1 MNRVMLTGNITRD
14 ADLRYTQN
22 DKAYSKF
29 SIANNEGYGDNKKT
43 NFFNCTWWGK
53 SAENLNRFLVKGQKV
68 LITGKIELGKYTDKE
83 GIERTTVD
91 INVDSFGGVEL
102 LGNKAQQES
111 GTNNNTSNNS
121 YSPIDSNDDM
131 DVLDDD
137 NLTVID
143 YGDLPFN

>member
-29 SIANNEGYGDNKKT
+29 SIANNEGYGDNQKT
-43 NFFNCTWWGK
+43 NFFNCTLWGK

-68 LITGKIELGKYTDKE
+68 LITGRIDLGKYTDKE

-102 LGNKAQQES
+102 IGHKVQQES
-111 GTNNNTSNNS
+111 ETDNHVSNNDDFS
-121 YSPIDSNDDM
+121 ANDNDDM
-131 DVLDDD
+131 TPVDDSEE
-137 NLTVID
+137 
-143 YGDLPFN
+143 LPF

>member
-1 MNRVMLTGNITRD
+1 MNRVILTGNITRD

-29 SIANNEGYGDNKKT
+29 SIANNEGFGDNKKT
-43 NFFNCTWWGK
+43 NFFNCTLWGK

-68 LITGKIELGKYTDKE
+68 LVTGRVELGKYTDKE

-102 LGNKAQQES
+102 IGNKVQQES
-111 GTNNNTSNNS
+111 ESNGS
-121 YSPIDSNDDM
+121 GSPIDASEDDM
-131 DVLDDD
+131 
-137 NLTVID
+137 TVID
-143 YGDLPFN
+143 DGLLPF

>member
-1 MNRVMLTGNITRD
+1 MNKIILTGNITKD
-14 ADLRYTQN
+14 AELRYTAN

-29 SIANNEGYGDNKKT
+29 CIANNEGYGDNKKT
-43 NFFNCTWWGK
+43 NFFNCTLWGK
-53 SAENLNRFLVKGQKV
+53 SAENISRFLTKGQKV

-111 GTNNNTSNNS
+111 RTNNDTSNNS
-121 YSPIDSNDDM
+121 YSPIDS
-131 DVLDDD
+131 DDD
-137 NLTVID
+137 LTVID
-143 YGDLPFN
+143 YGDMPF

>member
-1 MNRVMLTGNITRD
+1 MNKIILTGNITKD
-14 ADLRYTQN
+14 AELRYTAN

-43 NFFNCTWWGK
+43 NFFNCTLWGK
-53 SAENLNRFLVKGQKV
+53 SAENLNRFLTKGQKV
-68 LITGKIELGKYTDKE
+68 LITGKVEINDYKDKE
-83 GIERTTVD
+83 GVERKIID

-121 YSPIDSNDDM
+121 DFPIDSNDYM
-131 DVLDDD
+131 TPVDDD
-137 NLTVID
+137 SEE
-143 YGDLPFN
+143 LPF